1 MLTEELHW
9 PLFSR
14 GRTRDVDAASGIC
27 PPARWN
33 PEIQEPTEFRL
44 PAPPAAACSSASVPG
59 KRRTSTVESSGSAP
73 GAISIAEHT
82 QNTPRELPD
91 TQTGWSHLWWARVG
105 PACPNF
111 FLRRG
116 GGRQCLARTSTASWA
131 ENLVKCVPPDGF
143 FGIQISQNSMS
154 AGDLSRTHAGGVYTT
169 LPDPNPPTVGWGPVP
184 IPLQHL
190 ALDAWSPVH
199 TSNNVE
205 ATLSNATRGRFFRRS
220 RKRCFDIVAC
230 CFNIVAG
237 VDGALGVETRYQRHR
252 ACP

>member
-9 PLFSR
+9 PLFAR

-116 GGRQCLARTSTASWA
+116 GADSALLVLPRHRGQKISWNACHPTASLA
-131 ENLVKCVPPDGF
+131 FRFHKIPCRP
-143 FGIQISQNSMS
+143 GICPGPLLEEFIRRSQTRIHPQS
-154 AGDLSRTHAGGVYTT
+154 AGDPSPFPFSISLSTPEAPSTPATMSKQHCRMLQEEDSFDEVENVAST
-169 LPDPNPPTVGWGPVP
+169 LLPVASTL
-184 IPLQHL
+184 LQVWTGL
-190 ALDAWSPVH
+190 
-199 TSNNVE
+199 
-205 ATLSNATRGRFFRRS
+205 
-220 RKRCFDIVAC
+220 
-230 CFNIVAG
+230 
-237 VDGALGVETRYQRHR
+237 
-252 ACP
+252 